1 MGVEALK
8 YALLGIVQG
17 LTEFLPISSQGHL
30 LLVYRLFGL
39 TENIAFDT
47 VVHLATALAAAL
59 YFWRDLVE
67 LLTVRR
73 RLLWLVLLATVITGV
88 LGVGFKDF
96 FEALFADFR
105 YVGPFFMVTGGV
117 ILLGEFLGSRV
128 KGQGSRRE
136 DKMNWR
142 DACLIGLA
150 QGAAIIPSLS
160 RSAMTISA
168 GLACGLERK
177 LAARFAFIIAI
188 PAIAGAGLLQS
199 KAILKAGTTGIGLF
213 PLLLGFLAALVSGWL
228 AIKFLMGVIE
238 RVSLRGFAYY
248 CVAIGLVVTVWAL
261 YY

>member
-1 MGVEALK
+1 
-8 YALLGIVQG
+8 
-17 LTEFLPISSQGHL
+17 
-30 LLVYRLFGL
+30 
-39 TENIAFDT
+39 
-47 VVHLATALAAAL
+47 
-59 YFWRDLVE
+59 
-67 LLTVRR
+67 
-73 RLLWLVLLATVITGV
+73 
-88 LGVGFKDF
+88 
-96 FEALFADFR
+96 
-105 YVGPFFMVTGGV
+105 
-117 ILLGEFLGSRV
+117 
-128 KGQGSRRE
+128 
-136 DKMNWR
+136 MNWR